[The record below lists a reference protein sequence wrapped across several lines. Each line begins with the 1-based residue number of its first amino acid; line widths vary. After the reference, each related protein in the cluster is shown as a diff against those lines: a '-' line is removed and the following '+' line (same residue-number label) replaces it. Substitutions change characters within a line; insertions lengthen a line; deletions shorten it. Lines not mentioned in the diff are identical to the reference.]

1 MVVEGPQRRTL
12 FGTPK
17 KDAAYHIFEESKVSA
32 SSEMCSAHPLVPATF
47 YLIKSERWSFE
58 APATRSQ

>member
-1 MVVEGPQRRTL
+1 MVPYLSRIEGPP
-12 FGTPK
+12 PK

-47 YLIKSERWSFE
+47 HLIKSER
-58 APATRSQ
+58 